1 MLGNTLTLN
10 IGTDADPVEIIL
22 SKVNQDGY
30 SSEYRL
36 KESDREHVVII
47 RHSTE
52 KTRVKGK
59 VVDRHQV
66 SYQQNLFPTEL
77 SPQGETRQVYTILR
91 VAPELDPTDA
101 ANMTAAVSRF
111 AMGNAPAIANWES

>member
-1 MLGNTLTLN
+1 MLGETLTLN
-10 IGTDADPVEIIL
+10 LGTVEDPNEITLFRI
-22 SKVNQDGY
+22 NQDGY
-30 SSEYRL
+30 SAEYRL

-59 VVDRHQV
+59 VVERHQV

-77 SPQGETRQVYTILR
+77 SPQGETRQAYTILR
-91 VAPELDPTDA
+91 VAPELDPTNA
-101 ANMTAAVSRF
+101 SNMTAAVSRL
-111 AMGNAPAIANWES
+111 AMDNALAIVNWRS

>member
-1 MLGNTLTLN
+1 MLGETLTLN
-10 IGTDADPVEIIL
+10 IGTVEAPVEITLFRI
-22 SKVNQDGY
+22 NQDGY
-30 SSEYRL
+30 SAEYRL

-59 VVDRHQV
+59 VVERHQV

-77 SPQGETRQVYTILR
+77 SPQGETRQAYTILR
-91 VAPELDPTDA
+91 VAPELDPTVSS
-101 ANMTAAVSRF
+101 NMTAAVSRL
-111 AMGNAPAIANWES
+111 AMDNALAIVNWRS